1 MATSA
6 RNRDKVVVER
16 AAKVVRQLGGL
27 YGNPPKTARIDTLC
41 RSSSK
46 LDEFD
51 WLLLIMS
58 LEIDLKVH
66 VPTRL
71 IHPKRLTVAQF
82 AAAIAALPRVDS
94 EAHTLETLQ
103 FLAAALLGEGESAP
117 TRKVPKKR
125 NR

>member
-6 RNRDKVVVER
+6 RNRDEAAIER
-16 AAKVVRQLGGL
+16 AAQVLRRLGKL
-27 YGNPPKTARIDTLC
+27 YGNPPRTARIDTLC
-41 RSSSK
+41 SSSK

-82 AAAIAALPRVDS
+82 ATAIAALPRVDS

>member
-1 MATSA
+1 LATSA
-6 RNRDKVVVER
+6 RNRDEAAIER
-16 AAKVVRQLGGL
+16 AAQVLRRLGKL
-27 YGNPPKTARIDTLC
+27 YGNPPRTARIDTLC
-41 RSSSK
+41 SSSK

>member
-6 RNRDKVVVER
+6 RNRDEVAIER
-16 AAKVVRQLGGL
+16 AVQVLRRLGKL
-27 YGNPPKTARIDTLC
+27 YGNPPRTARIDTLC
-41 RSSSK
+41 SSSK

-58 LEIDLKVH
+58 LEIDLKLH

-117 TRKVPKKR
+117 TRKLPKKR

>member
-1 MATSA
+1 LATSA
-6 RNRDKVVVER
+6 RNRDEAAIER
-16 AAKVVRQLGGL
+16 AAQVLRRLGKL
-27 YGNPPKTARIDTLC
+27 YGNPPRTARIDTLC
-41 RSSSK
+41 SSSK

-82 AAAIAALPRVDS
+82 ATAIAALPRVDS

>member
-6 RNRDKVVVER
+6 RNRDEAAIER
-16 AAKVVRQLGGL
+16 AAQVLRRLGKL
-27 YGNPPKTARIDTLC
+27 YGNPPRTARIDTLC
-41 RSSSK
+41 SSSK

>member
-1 MATSA
+1 LATSA
-6 RNRDKVVVER
+6 RNRDEAAIER
-16 AAKVVRQLGGL
+16 VAQVLRRLGKL
-27 YGNPPKTARIDTLC
+27 YGNPPRTARIDTLC
-41 RSSSK
+41 SSSK

-82 AAAIAALPRVDS
+82 AAAIAVLPRVDS

>member
-6 RNRDKVVVER
+6 RNRDEAAIER
-16 AAKVVRQLGGL
+16 AAQVLRRLGKL
-27 YGNPPKTARIDTLC
+27 YGNPPRTARIDTLC
-41 RSSSK
+41 SSSK

-71 IHPKRLTVAQF
+71 IHPKRLTAAQF

>member
-1 MATSA
+1 LATSA
-6 RNRDKVVVER
+6 RNRDEAAIER
-16 AAKVVRQLGGL
+16 AAQVLRRLGKL
-27 YGNPPKTARIDTLC
+27 YGNPPRTARIDTLC
-41 RSSSK
+41 SSSK

-82 AAAIAALPRVDS
+82 ATAIAALPRVDS

-117 TRKVPKKR
+117 TRKLPKKR